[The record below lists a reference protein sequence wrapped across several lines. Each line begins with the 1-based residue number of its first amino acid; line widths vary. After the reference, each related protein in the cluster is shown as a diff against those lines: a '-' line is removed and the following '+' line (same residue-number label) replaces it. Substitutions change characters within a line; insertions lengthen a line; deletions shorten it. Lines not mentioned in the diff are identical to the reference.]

1 MKQNKILAVCF
12 DMWGTLFEGGGGKEW
27 EDLQQNLRALDI
39 EKKKFYRLGL
49 KNLLLHPWP
58 LREGIR
64 HLANILNLNADHKTI
79 NKAYRSWWQIVEKS
93 KPYPEVKEVLDKLEQ
108 LKIRKFIISN
118 TDSQSFYYEIK
129 KFDLKK
135 YFERFFISSQIG
147 SLKHEGKMFELAHD
161 YLSFPKNQV
170 LMVDDSLNHGVEPAR
185 QFGWQALWI
194 ARGRKE
200 KYTNKIDDLRGI
212 FDFL

>member
-93 KPYPEVKEVLDKLEQ
+93 KPYPEVKEVLD
-108 LKIRKFIISN
+108 R
-118 TDSQSFYYEIK
+118 
-129 KFDLKK
+129 
-135 YFERFFISSQIG
+135 
-147 SLKHEGKMFELAHD
+147 LA
-161 YLSFPKNQV
+161 
-170 LMVDDSLNHGVEPAR
+170 
-185 QFGWQALWI
+185 
-194 ARGRKE
+194 
-200 KYTNKIDDLRGI
+200 TN
-212 FDFL
+212 